1 MSVTSATSST
11 SLAQLRQIQQAAVF
25 KSADADGDGQLSQS
39 EFSSIGQNVQGSSQ
53 PKGPPPM
60 RGGGGPGGN
69 FAGDTLSALLS
80 TQSVD
85 DVANSVMSAG
95 DTDGDGLMSAS
106 ELTSALSANAPA
118 DAPADASG
126 KMAADI
132 LSALDTDGDGS
143 LSTDEIS
150 TAISNAASDG
160 SSTQAL
166 RGPPPGPPPGG
177 GRGAGGAGGASGS
190 SGVFESLDA
199 NQDGVVSAE
208 ELAAANGDDSTD
220 ATSSAA
226 SDLIKAADQDGDG
239 SLSGGEFYAM
249 LDQGKDSTSSTDS
262 SSSLTSLL
270 SGSTA
275 AAELMQKLLAQL
287 DTALTAS
294 SSSSSTTTSGTS
306 VTA

>member
-1 MSVTSATSST
+1 MSVTSLTSST
-11 SLAQLRQIQQAAVF
+11 NLAQLRQIQQAAVF
-25 KSADADGDGQLSQS
+25 KTADADGDGQLSQS
-39 EFSSIGQNVQGSSQ
+39 EFSSIGQNVQGSGQ
-53 PKGPPPM
+53 QKGPPPM

-95 DTDGDGLMSAS
+95 DTDGDGLMSTS
-106 ELTSALSANAPA
+106 ELTSALSANAPS
-118 DAPADASG
+118 DAPADASS
-126 KMAADI
+126 KMASDI
-132 LSALDTDGDGS
+132 MSALDTDGDGS

-150 TAISNAASDG
+150 TAISNAASD
-160 SSTQAL
+160 SASTQAM
-166 RGPPPGPPPGG
+166 RGPPPGPPPSGG
-177 GRGAGGAGGASGS
+177 EGGGAGGASGS
-190 SGVFESLDA
+190 SGSSGVFESLDT

-208 ELAAANGDDSTD
+208 ELAAANGGDSTD
-220 ATSSAA
+220 ATTSAA

-249 LDQGKDSTSSTDS
+249 LDQSKDSTSSTDS
-262 SSSLTSLL
+262 TSSLASLI

-275 AAELMQKLLAQL
+275 AADLMQKLLAQL
-287 DTALTAS
+287 DTALTSSDSKAS
-294 SSSSSTTTSGTS
+294 SGAS

>member
-11 SLAQLRQIQQAAVF
+11 NWAQLRQLQQAEAF
-25 KSADADGDGQLSQS
+25 KTADADGDGQLSQS
-39 EFSSIGQNVQGSSQ
+39 ELSSIGQNVQGGGQ

-80 TQSVD
+80 SQSVD
-85 DVANSVMSAG
+85 DVAKSVMSAG
-95 DTDGDGLMSAS
+95 DADGDGLMSAS
-106 ELTSALSANAPA
+106 ELTSALSANAPS
-118 DAPADASG
+118 DAPADASD

-132 LSALDTDGDGS
+132 LSALDTDGDGG

-150 TAISNAASDG
+150 TAITNAASDRA
-160 SSTQAL
+160 STQAM
-166 RGPPPGPPPGG
+166 RGPPP
-177 GRGAGGAGGASGS
+177 RGGASGS
-190 SGVFESLDA
+190 SSSSGLFESLDA

-208 ELAAANGDDSTD
+208 ELAAANGSDSTD
-220 ATSSAA
+220 AITSAA

-239 SLSGGEFYAM
+239 LLSGGEFYAL
-249 LDQGKDSTSSTDS
+249 LDQGEDATADSSTSSLA
-262 SSSLTSLL
+262 SLI

-275 AAELMQKLLAQL
+275 AADLMQKLLAQL
-287 DTALTAS
+287 DTALTGS
-294 SSSSSTTTSGTS
+294 SSSGAASSGTS